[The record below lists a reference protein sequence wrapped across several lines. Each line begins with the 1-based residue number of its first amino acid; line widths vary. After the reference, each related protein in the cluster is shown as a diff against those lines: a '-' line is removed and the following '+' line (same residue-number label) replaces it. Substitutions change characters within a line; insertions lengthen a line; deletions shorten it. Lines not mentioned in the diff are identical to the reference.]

1 MTAAKR
7 RTGSNSATFVAD
19 NSSHHYTPLDQ
30 QHQAAQQQQHQQ
42 PYDQHLQQELHSQQS
57 NPTNRQYYSSNR
69 HHSNLHHLPTHQQ
82 QQQQFQH
89 EHQRL
94 LQQAPQTA
102 GSSATTSL
110 SSVGNNH
117 HHQQRH
123 SGGTTSSY
131 GNYGTNNHPTNSN
144 RPAAGSSSSSSASA
158 STAAS
163 IMRGECSVKLPLD
176 ILWLPKSAMR
186 PVGPDTS
193 HNDCILVV
201 GVSRP
206 KLAVVFLTVM
216 LISLFL
222 TFHVLYDSAVY
233 NIQAAQAVHEHHHRL
248 ALINSNS
255 ISGFGGGSP
264 SAGALGG
271 GPGGGGG
278 GGGGGNGNRFNHL
291 PEDYTHNNKHTGDIS
306 SLSSSSL
313 SSASSSTSLSS
324 LSSPNQQISHP
335 MVFPSNRVHFPK
347 TSRRLP
353 QALIIGI
360 RKCGTR
366 ALLEMLYLHPR
377 IQKAGGEVHFF
388 DRDEN
393 YMRGLEW
400 YRKKMPHSFRGQIT
414 IEKSPSYFVSPEV
427 PERVRAMNA
436 SIKLL
441 LIVREPVTRAISDY
455 TQLRSHA
462 ATATLPLANAN
473 EYQQQ
478 QQQQPQQSTSASSSS
493 SSSLNA
499 GKFATHSMLYSKLN
513 AGYSSSQV
521 YDNSIG
527 GGGGGGTGGGG
538 GSVAGSGR
546 GNYVYGSG
554 AGGIKANYP
563 KNPHRQYDATTTP
576 SPSSAAAQILSKSFE
591 ELAIFPNGTVN
602 ESYRPLTISMYHL
615 HLHRWL
621 EVFPREQIL
630 IVNGDRL
637 IDDPVSQLKKIETF
651 LGIEHRI
658 TSNHFY
664 FNETKGF
671 YCLRYDSGDRC
682 LRETKGRKHPHVD
695 PIVVS
700 KLRKFFAEHN
710 QRFYELVGE
719 DLGWPEE

>member
-19 NSSHHYTPLDQ
+19 NSNNHYTSLDQ
-30 QHQAAQQQQHQQ
+30 QQHQQQQQQHQQ
-42 PYDQHLQQELHSQQS
+42 PLQHLQEPTTRTQSSSQH
-57 NPTNRQYYSSNR
+57 NRQFFNSHRHQHNR
-69 HHSNLHHLPTHQQ
+69 HLPSNQH
-82 QQQQFQH
+82 H
-89 EHQRL
+89 EHQHL
-94 LQQAPQTA
+94 LQQEPQQA
-102 GSSATTSL
+102 GSSVTSSL
-110 SSVGNNH
+110 SSIGHNYH
-117 HHQQRH
+117 YQQRYP
-123 SGGTTSSY
+123 SGSASSS
-131 GNYGTNNHPTNSN
+131 NYGTVTSHQHQSPSNNQTT
-144 RPAAGSSSSSSASA
+144 PAAATSSSSSSS
-158 STAAS
+158 STASS

-193 HNDCILVV
+193 HTDCILVV

-255 ISGFGGGSP
+255 ISGFGGSSL
-264 SAGALGG
+264 SAGGG
-271 GPGGGGG
+271 S
-278 GGGGGNGNRFNHL
+278 GNGNRFNHL
-291 PEDYTHNNKHTGDIS
+291 PEDYTHNGKHTGDIS
-306 SLSSSSL
+306 SLSSSSMSSSSL
-313 SSASSSTSLSS
+313 SSSSLSSSSLAS

-393 YMRGLEW
+393 YMKGLEW

-462 ATATLPLANAN
+462 ATATLPLANAVN

-478 QQQQPQQSTSASSSS
+478 QQQQSQQHSQPQQSNSPAASSSS
-493 SSSLNA
+493 QNS
-499 GKFATHSMLYSKLN
+499 GKISTHSMLYSKLN
-513 AGYSSSQV
+513 AGYSSSQT
-521 YDNSIG
+521 YDNFIG
-527 GGGGGGTGGGG
+527 GGGGPGSGGGG
-538 GSVAGSGR
+538 RIGAGG
-546 GNYVYGSG
+546 GYVYGSG
-554 AGGIKANYP
+554 AGGIKANSNS
-563 KNPHRQYDATTTP
+563 KIRQYDGTTTP
-576 SPSSAAAQILSKSFE
+576 SPSLAAAQILSKSFE

-695 PIVVS
+695 PVVIS

>member
-1 MTAAKR
+1 MCGGLPKTENPLATIK
-7 RTGSNSATFVAD
+7 TGGVVIKTGHDKPCVDWSFGGIRIKVWASGDGQNSK
-19 NSSHHYTPLDQ
+19 
-30 QHQAAQQQQHQQ
+30 
-42 PYDQHLQQELHSQQS
+42 
-57 NPTNRQYYSSNR
+57 
-69 HHSNLHHLPTHQQ
+69 
-82 QQQQFQH
+82 
-89 EHQRL
+89 
-94 LQQAPQTA
+94 
-102 GSSATTSL
+102 
-110 SSVGNNH
+110 
-117 HHQQRH
+117 
-123 SGGTTSSY
+123 GT
-131 GNYGTNNHPTNSN
+131 
-144 RPAAGSSSSSSASA
+144 
-158 STAAS
+158 STAAAYES
-163 IMRGECSVKLPLD
+163 IVES
-176 ILWLPKSAMR
+176 
-186 PVGPDTS
+186 
-193 HNDCILVV
+193 
-201 GVSRP
+201 P
-206 KLAVVFLTVM
+206 KLQTL
-216 LISLFL
+216 
-222 TFHVLYDSAVY
+222 
-233 NIQAAQAVHEHHHRL
+233 RL
-248 ALINSNS
+248 QI
-255 ISGFGGGSP
+255 
-264 SAGALGG
+264 
-271 GPGGGGG
+271 
-278 GGGGGNGNRFNHL
+278 HL
-291 PEDYTHNNKHTGDIS
+291 PRLKQEGR
-306 SLSSSSL
+306 
-313 SSASSSTSLSS
+313 ASKRDTTS
-324 LSSPNQQISHP
+324 P
-335 MVFPSNRVHFPK
+335 VW
-347 TSRRLP
+347 
-353 QALIIGI
+353 IG
-360 RKCGTR
+360 
-366 ALLEMLYLHPR
+366 
-377 IQKAGGEVHFF
+377 
-388 DRDEN
+388 
-393 YMRGLEW
+393 
-400 YRKKMPHSFRGQIT
+400 HS
-414 IEKSPSYFVSPEV
+414 V

-493 SSSLNA
+493 SSLNA

-527 GGGGGGTGGGG
+527 GGGGGGAGGGG
-538 GSVAGSGR
+538 GGVAGSGR

-563 KNPHRQYDATTTP
+563 KNSHRQYDATTTP
-576 SPSSAAAQILSKSFE
+576 SPSSAAAQILSNRSFE

>member
-7 RTGSNSATFVAD
+7 RASSGATNNNNNNNNNDTDEYREQQQHLLQHPQQQYHSTQQRYHFHYQQVQQQLQQQQPQQQQHYQHQQQQY
-19 NSSHHYTPLDQ
+19 SHHSASHTTFYQ
-30 QHQAAQQQQHQQ
+30 QNQQSNPQQQQHQQ
-42 PYDQHLQQELHSQQS
+42 
-57 NPTNRQYYSSNR
+57 
-69 HHSNLHHLPTHQQ
+69 HQQ
-82 QQQQFQH
+82 QQQRQQPS
-89 EHQRL
+89 L
-94 LQQAPQTA
+94 L
-102 GSSATTSL
+102 
-110 SSVGNNH
+110 
-117 HHQQRH
+117 RD
-123 SGGTTSSY
+123 
-131 GNYGTNNHPTNSN
+131 
-144 RPAAGSSSSSSASA
+144 
-158 STAAS
+158 
-163 IMRGECSVKLPLD
+163 CSVKLPLD

-186 PVGPDTS
+186 PVGPDAS
-193 HNDCILVV
+193 HTDCILVV

-233 NIQAAQAVHEHHHRL
+233 NIQAAQVLTERHRL
-248 ALINSNS
+248 RLLSSAAGS
-255 ISGFGGGSP
+255 GGGS
-264 SAGALGG
+264 AGA
-271 GPGGGGG
+271 
-278 GGGGGNGNRFNHL
+278 NNINSNHL
-291 PEDYTHNNKHTGDIS
+291 PEFIKPAAAAVAAAAALAAVPS
-306 SLSSSSL
+306 S
-313 SSASSSTSLSS
+313 
-324 LSSPNQQISHP
+324 NQISHP

-353 QALIIGI
+353 QALIIGV

-393 YMRGLEW
+393 YMKGLEW

-462 ATATLPLANAN
+462 ATATLPLADAAPPTPAPAKYNSAN
-473 EYQQQ
+473 SYQRRRGRAIDAAGSGYGPGYTQQQ
-478 QQQQPQQSTSASSSS
+478 QQLRASQHM
-493 SSSLNA
+493 A
-499 GKFATHSMLYSKLN
+499 LYGSK
-513 AGYSSSQV
+513 ASKSYAAAQV
-521 YDNSIG
+521 YDHAIG
-527 GGGGGGTGGGG
+527 GGGGVDAEGGGASRNHHG
-538 GSVAGSGR
+538 ESSYTTAPTTGSA
-546 GNYVYGSG
+546 
-554 AGGIKANYP
+554 AA
-563 KNPHRQYDATTTP
+563 AAA
-576 SPSSAAAQILSKSFE
+576 AAAQIASKSFE

-602 ESYRPLTISMYHL
+602 ESYRPLTISLYHL

-621 EVFPREQIL
+621 EVFPREQL
-630 IVNGDRL
+630 LVVNGDRL
-637 IDDPVSQLKKIETF
+637 IEDPVSQLKRIETF
-651 LGIEHRI
+651 LGIEHRV
-658 TSNHFY
+658 TNSHFY

-695 PIVVS
+695 PVVVS